1 MIHTFLSF
9 VKKLENGALELL
21 SPDDIVTQHM
31 EVCILHSFSLKICI
45 DNSALRIFILFLYIL
60 LPMQAFPF
68 MDFLIMFICI
78 ISYYAMAFVGPKIMK
93 NISDKPLNMFAAKF
107 LYNLIQ
113 IIVSSYMLIQSLFL
127 VQKYGLSFGSC
138 IAKVNH
144 EELAKLCWIWYMK
157 KFLDLCDT
165 IFLVLEKKKV
175 NTAYQLQVFH
185 HSKSI
190 LFTWLRL
197 HSSFDAGILVLF
209 ILISMEHLIIFLYL
223 FASMHSI
230 DPSTGQSF
238 GVWWKKELLM
248 AKLLLLLLLIAHT
261 STLISCPR
269 KNLHIT
275 LILAILPNVHF
286 LLSELVSTVGGT
298 AKTKKG

>member
-1 MIHTFLSF
+1 MIHTIVSF

-21 SPDDIVTQHM
+21 RPDDIVTQHM
-31 EVCILHSFSLKICI
+31 K
-45 DNSALRIFILFLYIL
+45 
-60 LPMQAFPF
+60 AFPF
-68 MDFLIMFICI
+68 IDFLTMFICI
-78 ISYYAMAFVGPKIMK
+78 ISYYVMAFVGPKIMK
-93 NISDKPLNMFAAKF
+93 NVSDKPLNMFAAKF

-157 KFLDLCDT
+157 KFLDLFDT

-175 NTAYQLQVFH
+175 NAAYQLQIFH
-185 HSKSI
+185 HSKAI

-238 GVWWKKELLM
+238 GVWWKKELLL
-248 AKLLLLLLLIAHT
+248 AKLFLLLLLIAHT

-269 KNLHIT
+269 KNLHIA
-275 LILAILPNVHF
+275 LILAVLPNVHF
-286 LLSELVSTVGGT
+286 LLTELVSTVGGT